1 MNLQESI
8 RRILRE
14 EVGSVDMKTTQTELT
29 NILGPSKIK
38 NGNRVEY
45 KNNFGSF
52 DSSFN
57 IIVDRLDQKTLVFIN
72 KFMSERGWFPT
83 NIGIP
88 DMKKHI
94 YSKSVQ
100 NYIGQDGVEIG
111 YESNT
116 GKEISLNQSKVYHV
130 SPDIFVN
137 GIIEN
142 GIILKSESKLG
153 NHPERIY
160 LYLNKDNSKDM
171 ITTIWSSISQE
182 RKQTIK
188 DYYVL
193 EIDLSQIPNHKF
205 YHDPASMVTLGA
217 IYTNQSIPKSAV
229 KVIDKINTN
238 DLKTYDEDETM
249 TPEQER
255 KEKEERKRK
264 EEERIKKEKEDSE
277 NKKSYDQIPDNIKN
291 MSIDDL
297 FESKNIQ
304 ENIRRI
310 LREDKKTKSTNKEFS
325 KYKDSKFNS
334 LRDYTLQDIVDN
346 WESLSDK
353 KNENIK
359 TIKHFIN
366 NPDKITDL
374 VYDEKGLEDGYH
386 RLIAAK
392 ILKKPRF
399 TYRLVENLQEN
410 IRRVLR
416 EDINSVY
423 LKRRY
428 HCFEDFITKLEN
440 GEDMIPQVML
450 DMSWDH
456 SQIIIVAYM
465 RMYCG
470 EGGYFDQ
477 NLHDI
482 IMSGYGDRL
491 GKIHTKL
498 RIR

>member
-1 MNLQESI
+1 MNLQENI

-14 EVGSVDMKTTQTELT
+14 EVESVDMKTTQTELT

-57 IIVDRLDQKTLVFIN
+57 IIVDRLDEKTLVFIN

-83 NIGIP
+83 NIGTP

-94 YSKSVQ
+94 YSKSVE
-100 NYIGQDGVEIG
+100 NYIGRDSVEIG

-116 GKEISLNQSKVYHV
+116 GKEINLNQSKVYHV
-130 SPDIFVN
+130 SPNIFVN
-137 GIIEN
+137 DIIEN
-142 GIILKSESKLG
+142 GIILKSESKLA

-160 LYLNKDNSKDM
+160 LYLNKDISKDM
-171 ITTIWSSISQE
+171 VTTIWNSLSQE

-188 DYYVL
+188 NYYVL

-264 EEERIKKEKEDSE
+264 EEERIKKEKEDFE
-277 NKKSYDQIPDNIKN
+277 NKKSYNQIPDSIKN

-304 ENIRRI
+304 KNIRRI
-310 LREDKKTKSTNKEFS
+310 LREENKLKFFFHRRIDLDKVKNLLLDYAQQVFYETESYDQFKYDLTLKTVEWIMWEEYELGWEELPEQEEIEFV
-325 KYKDSKFNS
+325 
-334 LRDYTLQDIVDN
+334 TEV
-346 WESLSDK
+346 SDMF
-353 KNENIK
+353 EDNIK
-359 TIKHFIN
+359 QLY
-366 NPDKITDL
+366 DYYKI
-374 VYDEKGLEDGYH
+374 
-386 RLIAAK
+386 
-392 ILKKPRF
+392 
-399 TYRLVENLQEN
+399 
-410 IRRVLR
+410 R
-416 EDINSVY
+416 E
-423 LKRRY
+423 
-428 HCFEDFITKLEN
+428 
-440 GEDMIPQVML
+440 
-450 DMSWDH
+450 
-456 SQIIIVAYM
+456 
-465 RMYCG
+465 
-470 EGGYFDQ
+470 
-477 NLHDI
+477 
-482 IMSGYGDRL
+482 
-491 GKIHTKL
+491 
-498 RIR
+498 